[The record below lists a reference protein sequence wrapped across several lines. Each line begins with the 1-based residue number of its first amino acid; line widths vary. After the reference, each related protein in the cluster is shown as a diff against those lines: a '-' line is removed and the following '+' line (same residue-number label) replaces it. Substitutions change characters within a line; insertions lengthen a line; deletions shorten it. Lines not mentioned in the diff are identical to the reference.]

1 KTKKEKRAEAKENA
15 ASRQPNN
22 ALTAAPQIA
31 PLFESNQNSSWGEI
45 SLHAALVESLRFLNF
60 ESPTNIQAISMP
72 GILTGS
78 CDVVGSSETGSGKT
92 LAFGLPIIHAL
103 LHEWE
108 EYGKAR
114 CPFALILAPTR
125 ELAMQISSVLQDT
138 CQLFKSTDRR
148 IEVVNV
154 VGGMSEHKQK
164 RQLDG
169 TKGARPVHIMVAT
182 PGRLCE
188 LMTNSGEDMAAFANL
203 SSIRYLVIDEADRM
217 VEEGH
222 FPELYRI
229 FSRIRDHEK
238 LVQRGVDPVEALRQA
253 RRGVD
258 EEEADADGN
267 FVNPAISENPFE
279 DGMDLMMVPAEF
291 GGSEQ
296 SSSSKKGKKGE
307 AKVEAEL
314 NMPIRRQTL
323 LFSAT
328 LLGAM
333 APSDFKKKSNAKA
346 QESNNKLKAMNAN
359 ELISADSA
367 IAAKA
372 TAAKATTEG
381 TDGEEDAAV
390 ANMNS
395 VSVAES
401 LLLLPSTLQQ
411 YEIRAPMEEKD
422 AMAYY
427 FLSANPSRVLVFV
440 NSIKTARRLDGLLRA
455 LGLNCRTVHSQLQQR
470 QRLRALDTFRSS
482 PGGVLVATD
491 IAARGLDI
499 PKVQFVVHYDSARS
513 VQVYVHRSGRTARAS
528 AQGTTIS
535 LVAPQDEAYHKNIC
549 QAQGLTTLPPY
560 KVDLSLLP
568 DLRSHVA
575 LAKKIF
581 TKSFV
586 LSQKQKSNNWLR
598 DTARGTDL
606 DI

>member
-1 KTKKEKRAEAKENA
+1 MGLRSRTKSNKSKSAGWDSLPWTNVDTSESTGLMSTGLDDAMFFGLEEIDGNLFASSLGGAKKPENEPATEVATTDMDTVRPKQKKEKKRKRAPDAEDSEAAEATATEISTEPKTKKKGKTKKEKRAEAKENA

-359 ELISADSA
+359 ELICGKSSIKKHLPTFLTQLLEAVAVQHTVRIFDASSARRAADAA

-427 FLSANPSRVLVFV
+427 FLSAVCVYFLF
-440 NSIKTARRLDGLLRA
+440 LDFFKFILIC
-455 LGLNCRTVHSQLQQR
+455 LNIL
-470 QRLRALDTFRSS
+470 
-482 PGGVLVATD
+482 
-491 IAARGLDI
+491 
-499 PKVQFVVHYDSARS
+499 
-513 VQVYVHRSGRTARAS
+513 
-528 AQGTTIS
+528 
-535 LVAPQDEAYHKNIC
+535 
-549 QAQGLTTLPPY
+549 
-560 KVDLSLLP
+560 
-568 DLRSHVA
+568 
-575 LAKKIF
+575 
-581 TKSFV
+581 
-586 LSQKQKSNNWLR
+586 
-598 DTARGTDL
+598 
-606 DI
+606 